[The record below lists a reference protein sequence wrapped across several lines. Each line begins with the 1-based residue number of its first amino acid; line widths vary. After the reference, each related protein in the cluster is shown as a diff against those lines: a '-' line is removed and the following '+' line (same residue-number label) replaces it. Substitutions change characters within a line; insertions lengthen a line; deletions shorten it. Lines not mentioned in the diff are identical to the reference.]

1 MKNSLPHILAILS
14 VLLAA
19 RFSAAAQTYT
29 AEPLPFAQALPS
41 KEITSLHQDR
51 EGMIWVGTTFGVA
64 RYDGQETTVFK
75 SDYSTPDRLTHN
87 YVSPMAD
94 SRNYVFIGTQNGLN
108 VFDKAT
114 WQLSPVRE
122 GPFAG
127 VEIRHLHVD
136 KKEQVWIAVGRSLY
150 RCGGQLDIRS
160 RYDLPSGV
168 TSIYE
173 DSQNRVWAMTW
184 CAGLFLWDAAHDRLS
199 GCPPVGEMN
208 NPFVMYEDRQGRYWL
223 GTWGDGLF
231 RFYPGRGGEAA
242 YEKQSVE
249 GNIYFDIT
257 QDDRDGRL
265 WMLSY
270 DALHI
275 FDCGADGR
283 LVPAAFSPSF
293 DHNRM
298 FSTILKDH
306 EGNLWLGAF
315 DAGYYL
321 AFNPYPI
328 RDYTFPFIKEQL
340 GFDANLNCMHEDGEG
355 ILWFNQERHGLSL
368 YDMASGTYNLV
379 PLGGHTDLEVN
390 FIVPSR
396 HRNSAWMAS
405 SFLPTVFRAERKGM
419 QLRLSAAVP
428 IASSGS
434 ETGHVTGILEDR
446 AGNLWVMAEKGL
458 YLYDK
463 QLDFIGKNPAGL
475 AHVCCIAED
484 GEGDVWLGTTS
495 GDLYRVSPSAGRIN
509 VAARYRLP
517 VSFSSSDR
525 LAHLCPDASGH
536 LWMATALGG
545 IYRFD
550 PARRQMADQTHRL
563 LPDLVPVLNLL
574 SQTDRLWIVTPQA
587 AICYD
592 PQTHGRTVYATS
604 DKHIPVHTFRNSAA
618 CIGKEGTLY
627 AGGHGGII
635 AIKNTDTLQP
645 APAGNVRITD
655 IHLNGK
661 SLLAHPDSTCTV
673 DGQSITLPSTAT
685 RLAFTLSSCTYSQH
699 PRTRF
704 AYQLEGMDTSPVILE
719 SGQHTAV
726 FDRLPEGTYT
736 LNVWQTDEGGQAVGP
751 VSTYTVTKQPAW
763 YETWAARLA
772 YVLAGLLAAWLA
784 AYTFARRLK
793 KKNAR
798 LLREE
803 LTRAKVEYFTNVS
816 HELLTPLTILSCL
829 ADEMEQEGS
838 AQERNDRTRVLRDN
852 TDRLKKLIKQVLDFR
867 KMEKKNLA
875 LQAGYGDVAA
885 FVRRIGQAD
894 FALLAQKKALRLDID
909 IQPAEI
915 YGFYD
920 ADKLEE
926 ILFNLLSNAIKYTPA
941 HRAVGIK
948 AWTDGQ
954 EDGKMLRL
962 QVWDEGIGIAPAEQ
976 EKVFNRFY
984 RAPQTAGTES
994 NGIGL
999 SLTRELAALHHGT
1012 LTLESQPGQGSRFT
1026 LSIPL
1031 SETAYSQEEL
1041 PASSAATPQ
1050 EEAGKKQD
1058 TPTTLPTLLVVDD
1071 NVEITSSLARLL
1083 GTRYR
1088 MLPAHSAAQARP
1100 MLSEQDIDLL
1110 VCDLRMPGMDGLTFC
1125 RTLKADLST
1134 SHIPVIILTAQDS
1147 DATRTACYEA
1157 GADGYIAKPFE
1168 TAVLVARIDNLL
1180 HLYARHR
1187 RMFLR
1192 NPETDTAALPYHD
1205 RDKEFLH
1212 KMTQTVEAHLQDSG
1226 FNLEVLSSEAGLSK
1240 STMNRKIK
1248 AMTGL
1253 TPMDFVKGVRIRA
1266 AARLLRD
1273 TRMNV
1278 SEVAYAVGFD
1288 DPKYFA
1294 KCFKEACGRT
1304 PSQFQQDTTKTKA
1317 GAADSSK

>member
-1 MKNSLPHILAILS
+1 MPMKNNLLKS
-14 VLLAA
+14 VCFLCLWLV
-19 RFSAAAQTYT
+19 FQPSATAQTYT

-41 KEITSLHQDR
+41 KEITALHQDR

-94 SRNYVFIGTQNGLN
+94 TRNYVLIGTRNGLN

-114 WQLSPVRE
+114 WRLSPVRE

-127 VEIRHLHVD
+127 VEIRYLHVD

-150 RCGGQLDIRS
+150 RCGGQLDIRN
-160 RYDLPSGV
+160 RYDLPSGI

-184 CAGLFLWDAAHDRLS
+184 CAGLFLWDAAHDRFS

-231 RFYPGRGGEAA
+231 RFYPGREGEAA
-242 YEKQSVE
+242 YEKQDVE

-257 QDDRDGRL
+257 QDDRDGHL

-328 RDYTFPFIKEQL
+328 LDYTFPFIKEQL
-340 GFDANLNCMHEDGEG
+340 GFDANLNCMHEDGED

-368 YDMASGTYNLV
+368 YDMASGTYNLA
-379 PLGGHTDLEVN
+379 PLGVHTDMEVN

-396 HRNSAWMAS
+396 HRNSAWLAS
-405 SFLPTVFRAERKGM
+405 SFLPTVFRAERQGM
-419 QLRLSAAVP
+419 QLRFSATVP
-428 IASSGS
+428 IASSGA
-434 ETGHVTGILEDR
+434 ETGHITGILEDR

-484 GEGDVWLGTTS
+484 GKGDVWLGSTS

-550 PARRQMADQTHRL
+550 PARRQMADQTHRC
-563 LPDLVPVLNLL
+563 LPELVPVLNLL

-645 APAGNVRITD
+645 EPAGNVRITD

-661 SLLAHPDSTCTV
+661 SLLSHPDSTCTV
-673 DGQSITLPSTAT
+673 DGQAITLPSTAT
-685 RLAFTLSSCTYSQH
+685 RLAFMLSSCAYSQH

-704 AYQLEGMDTSPVILE
+704 AYQLEGMDTSPVVLE

-736 LNVWQTDEGGQAVGP
+736 LNVWQTDEGGQAVGT

-772 YVLAGLLAAWLA
+772 YVLAGLLVAWLA

-803 LTRAKVEYFTNVS
+803 LARAKVEYFTNVS

-867 KMEKKNLA
+867 KMEKKSLT
-875 LQAGYGDVAA
+875 LQVGYGDVAA

-954 EDGKMLRL
+954 EEEKMLRL

-984 RAPQTAGTES
+984 RAPQATGTES

-1012 LTLESQPGQGSRFT
+1012 LALESQSGQGSRFT

-1031 SETAYSQEEL
+1031 SETAYTPEEHS
-1041 PASSAATPQ
+1041 ASRSTAPQ
-1050 EEAGKKQD
+1050 EERPAD
-1058 TPTTLPTLLVVDD
+1058 RTALPTLLVVDD
-1071 NVEITSSLARLL
+1071 NTEITASLTRLL
-1083 GTRYR
+1083 GTRYHV
-1088 MLPAHSAAQARP
+1088 LTAHSAAQARP
-1100 MLSEQDIDLL
+1100 LLANQSIDLL

-1125 RTLKADLST
+1125 RTLKEDLST

-1168 TAVLVARIDNLL
+1168 TKVLVARIDNLL
-1180 HLYARHR
+1180 HLYARQR
-1187 RMFLR
+1187 KQFLQS
-1192 NPETDTAALPYHD
+1192 PETNISALPYQD
-1205 RDKEFLH
+1205 RDKTFLDELV
-1212 KMTQTVEAHLQDSG
+1212 KAVESHLQDSE
-1226 FNLEVLSSEAGLSK
+1226 FNLDSLAAEVRLSK

-1253 TPMDFVKGVRIRA
+1253 TPMDFVKHVRVRS

-1278 SEVAYAVGFD
+1278 SEVAYAVGFN

-1294 KCFKEACGRT
+1294 KCFKEEYGTT
-1304 PSQFQQDTTKTKA
+1304 PSQYQDGRTVSPAHPAEETE
-1317 GAADSSK
+1317 